1 MKFECGDLDRAL
13 GAPELMPEAK
23 EHLKT
28 CGKCRSELRLWNNIS
43 AEGRGMHEEWETPKL
58 WSQIEEAIKAEPK
71 PKKKAPNGWKAR
83 SWTLWAVAA
92 SCVLTAGLFVY
103 ERNPVDVHSQP
114 SAQKTEAPV
123 QATTASP
130 ENPDF
135 LTDQALKEVEQREQA
150 YRSSIEKLSRL
161 AQSKLA
167 GAPPALAVNYRE
179 KLLLIDSAIADTRAT
194 LEHNKFNVRLQ
205 ADLAGLYREKQL
217 TLQEMVTRDQK
228 N

>member
-28 CGKCRSELRLWNNIS
+28 CAKCRSELRLWNNIS
-43 AEGRGMHEEWETPKL
+43 GEARGMHEEWESPKL
-58 WSQIEEAIKAEPK
+58 WERIEAAIEQEPK
-71 PKKKAPNGWKAR
+71 PKKRVPNGWSAR
-83 SWTLWAVAA
+83 RWTLLAVAA
-92 SCVLTAGLFVY
+92 SCILTAGLFVY
-103 ERNPVDVHSQP
+103 QRETVQTPSVQP
-114 SAQKTEAPV
+114 QKTEAPIPN
-123 QATTASP
+123 AAAG
-130 ENPDF
+130 NAANADF

-150 YRSSIEKLSRL
+150 YRDSIEKLSRL

-167 GAPPALAVNYRE
+167 KTPPALAVNYRE

-194 LEHNKFNVRLQ
+194 LEHNQFNVRLQ

-217 TLQEMVTRDQK
+217 TLQELVTRDQK